1 MILKNKYFGW
11 FQGRSEFGPRALG
24 CRSILANPISPNTQ
38 KDLNL
43 KIKFRESFRP
53 FAPII
58 LEEELS
64 RLFDQN
70 DPSPYMLFVYKINK
84 KISPIQSGINSINE
98 IRSELPAITHVDYS
112 ARIQTINEK
121 SNLKMFNLLIKYKE
135 LTGYGVLV
143 NTSFNVSDEPIVNS
157 PYDAIKCFFESGL
170 DFLVINNYIID
181 KVEQA
186 EHLTTSLR

>member
-1 MILKNKYFGW
+1 
-11 FQGRSEFGPRALG
+11 
-24 CRSILANPISPNTQ
+24 
-38 KDLNL
+38 
-43 KIKFRESFRP
+43 
-53 FAPII
+53 
-58 LEEELS
+58 
-64 RLFDQN
+64 
-70 DPSPYMLFVYKINK
+70 MLFVYKINK

-121 SNLKMFNLLIKYKE
+121 SNLKMINLLKKYKE
-135 LTGYGVLV
+135 LTVYGVLV

-157 PYDAIKCFFESGL
+157 PYDATKCFFKSDL

-186 EHLTTSLR
+186 EHLSTSFFSDSS

>member
-1 MILKNKYFGW
+1 
-11 FQGRSEFGPRALG
+11 
-24 CRSILANPISPNTQ
+24 
-38 KDLNL
+38 
-43 KIKFRESFRP
+43 
-53 FAPII
+53 
-58 LEEELS
+58 
-64 RLFDQN
+64 
-70 DPSPYMLFVYKINK
+70 MLFVYKINK

-121 SNLKMFNLLIKYKE
+121 SNLKMFNLLKKYKE